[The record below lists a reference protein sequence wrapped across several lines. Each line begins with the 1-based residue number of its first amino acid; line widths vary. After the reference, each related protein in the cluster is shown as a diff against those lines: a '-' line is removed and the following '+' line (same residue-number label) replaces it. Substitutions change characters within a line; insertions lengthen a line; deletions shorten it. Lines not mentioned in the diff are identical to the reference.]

1 MNFIHFKSFIN
12 LILEKIMLFKSIFKR
27 NKKRIKDKLE
37 QKIDMNSWMNLTK
50 EERIAIDFKDKN
62 ELMKKKKALLKSIR
76 EEYIKIKK
84 KKQ

>member
-1 MNFIHFKSFIN
+1 MI
-12 LILEKIMLFKSIFKR
+12 FKSIFRR

-37 QKIDMNSWMNLTK
+37 QKFDMNSWMNLTK
-50 EERIAIDFKDKN
+50 EERFAIDFEDKN

-84 KKQ
+84 KI